1 MLSKSRAGQEELLK
15 SRQQLKNAFVFMQMA
30 YADMNVKRRQLIRDD
45 LQPSYQSLC
54 SEKNPVTTHL
64 FGDNI
69 DEKIN
74 EVDSAHTL
82 GSRIGKI
89 KKDIGI
95 GRGSSKPY
103 EKPQLD
109 IPMGL
114 RGFSY
119 QNLSMRYTTHMLSQV
134 SRYNPF
140 IGMKRWSGGGE
151 KLALN

>member
-1 MLSKSRAGQEELLK
+1 MLKGA
-15 SRQQLKNAFVFMQMA
+15 
-30 YADMNVKRRQLIRDD
+30 RQLIRDD

-64 FGDNI
+64 FGDDI
-69 DEKIN
+69 DEKIK
-74 EVDSAHTL
+74 EVDSAHKL

-95 GRGSSKPY
+95 GRGRSKPY
-103 EKPQLD
+103 EKPELD

-114 RGFSY
+114 RGFNY
-119 QNLSMRYTTHMLSQV
+119 QNFPMRYTTPMLPQV

-140 IGMKRWSGGGE
+140 
-151 KLALN
+151 